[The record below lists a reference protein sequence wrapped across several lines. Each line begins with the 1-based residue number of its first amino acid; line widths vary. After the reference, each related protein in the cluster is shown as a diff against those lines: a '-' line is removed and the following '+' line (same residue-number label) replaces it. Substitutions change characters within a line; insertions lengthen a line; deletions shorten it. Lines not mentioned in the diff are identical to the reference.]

1 MLNAET
7 KGKALTRLK
16 RIEGQVQGI
25 QRMVEEEKYCV
36 DILLQLS
43 AVQGA
48 LTQVSRLL
56 LARHIESCVKEAV
69 TSGTE
74 GDRGRKIEELVE
86 VCSRFGRL
94 DGR

>member
-25 QRMVEEEKYCV
+25 QRMVEEEKYCM

-48 LTQVSRLL
+48 LSQVSRLL
-56 LARHIESCVKEAV
+56 LARHIESCVTEAV
-69 TSGTE
+69 RSGTRE
-74 GDRGRKIEELVE
+74 ERGRKIEELVE

>member
-7 KGKALTRLK
+7 KGKARARLK
-16 RIEGQVQGI
+16 RIAGQVQGI
-25 QRMVEEEKYCV
+25 QRMVEGEKYCV

-69 TSGTE
+69 TSGTAA
-74 GDRGRKIEELVE
+74 DRSRKIEELAE
-86 VCSRFGRL
+86 VCARFGRL

>member
-56 LARHIESCVKEAV
+56 LARHPSRSLSTIYNSLES
-69 TSGTE
+69 
-74 GDRGRKIEELVE
+74 R
-86 VCSRFGRL
+86 
-94 DGR
+94 